1 MCLMWRCISSLPA
14 PIYGNAVAAVGSC
27 LRIEE
32 PAMVVVS
39 LCSVVEDNFYWRFIA
54 SLFEKT
60 PLLPWPLGDP
70 IFPS

>member
-1 MCLMWRCISSLPA
+1 MV
-14 PIYGNAVAAVGSC
+14 YGPRFVVEKYF
-27 LRIEE
+27 EE

-60 PLLPWPLGDP
+60 PLLPWTLGDP